1 MFDLTGKLH
10 YSFVVVACRCIT
22 IARQKKKRGLIILF
36 SIYMTLLYFKH
47 LNITLY
53 VYKAV
58 LKCKHYHI
66 YFK

>member
-10 YSFVVVACRCIT
+10 YSFVVVTGRCIT
-22 IARQKKKRGLIILF
+22 IARQKKRGLIISF

>member
-10 YSFVVVACRCIT
+10 YSFVVVACHCIT
-22 IARQKKKRGLIILF
+22 TARQEKRELIIPF
-36 SIYMTLLYFKH
+36 NIYMTLLYFKY
-47 LNITLY
+47 LKITLY
-53 VYKAV
+53 VYKAM